1 MKMKNFY
8 IFLIPL
14 LILTLFS
21 CKKKENQQTLTPSK
35 IETLQAA
42 ATGGSVVSNQ
52 MQTFL
57 LKTINIAADSGHNF
71 FFPNGGKFK
80 MTKSVSAITDGN
92 WTGPDASGWYSLYYT
107 SGEYNYYEKL
117 HLGDTIQYILDMSYS
132 GSEGTFDNKTTAEY
146 IKDTSTGKTTYD
158 GSYIWDVQNSGYN
171 EISHWDWRIYFIH
184 WNPSTGAGT
193 FDWYWG
199 VYENNGGNPVP
210 YHRFEHLEV
219 TETTP
224 SGWLHCLAIFYDDS
238 GTETWRFEFDTPWS
252 PVDMPTI
259 PGWS

>member
-193 FDWYWG
+193 FDW
-199 VYENNGGNPVP
+199 
-210 YHRFEHLEV
+210 
-219 TETTP
+219 
-224 SGWLHCLAIFYDDS
+224 
-238 GTETWRFEFDTPWS
+238 
-252 PVDMPTI
+252 
-259 PGWS
+259 